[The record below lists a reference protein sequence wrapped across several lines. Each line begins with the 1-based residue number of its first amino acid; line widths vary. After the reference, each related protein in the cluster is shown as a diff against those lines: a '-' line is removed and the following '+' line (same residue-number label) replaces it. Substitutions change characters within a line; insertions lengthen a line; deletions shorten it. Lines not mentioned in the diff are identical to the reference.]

1 MPYES
6 FATEQQV
13 RITEV
18 VQDTATN
25 AWMYLVHVQRGSA
38 AASPVGDDAVAA
50 NDDDTGFSHEYAV
63 SRRFSEFKQLHAA
76 LAPLMGDA
84 LTALPA
90 DGLMTILLADSEE
103 LLLKRKQVLEQIL
116 LDVLR
121 HPVAKD
127 LPEVLEFLGHESIA
141 AKQLAPL
148 HTSSGP
154 CMGSIRKTSSMSWA
168 GLGSPTRG
176 SSTVVSS

>member
-13 RITEV
+13 KITEV

-25 AWMYLVHVQRGSA
+25 AWMYLVHVQRGSC
-38 AASPVGDDAVAA
+38 AASGVSSPVDVDS
-50 NDDDTGFSHEYAV
+50 GFSHEYVV

-84 LTALPA
+84 LTPLPA

-116 LDVLR
+116 LDVLS
-121 HPVAKD
+121 HAVAKD
-127 LPEVLEFLGHESIA
+127 LPEVLAFLGHESLE
-141 AKQLAPL
+141 AKVLAPL
-148 HTSSGP
+148 HTSSGQ
-154 CMGSIRKTSSMSWA
+154 CTGSIRKTSSMSWTA
-168 GLGSPTRG
+168 LGSPTRG
-176 SSTVVSS
+176 SPVVSS

>member
-18 VQDTATN
+18 VLDTATN

-38 AASPVGDDAVAA
+38 ISSPVGGD
-50 NDDDTGFSHEYAV
+50 DDDTGFSHEYAV
-63 SRRFSEFKQLHAA
+63 SRRFSEFKQLHAT
-76 LAPLMGDA
+76 LAPLMGEA

-116 LDVLR
+116 LDALR

-148 HTSSGP
+148 HTSAGP

-168 GLGSPTRG
+168 ALGSPTRG
-176 SSTVVSS
+176 SSAVVSS

>member
-13 RITEV
+13 HITEV

-25 AWMYLVHVQRGSA
+25 AWMYLVHVQRGSGMST
-38 AASPVGDDAVAA
+38 SPVEVDSG
-50 NDDDTGFSHEYAV
+50 GFSHEYVV

-103 LLLKRKQVLEQIL
+103 LLHKRKKVLEQIL
-116 LDVLR
+116 LDVL
-121 HPVAKD
+121 HHAVAKD
-127 LPEVLEFLGHESIA
+127 LPEVLAFLGHESLE
-141 AKQLAPL
+141 AKVLAPL

-154 CMGSIRKTSSMSWA
+154 CTGSIRKTSSMSWTA
-168 GLGSPTRG
+168 LGSPTRG
-176 SSTVVSS
+176 SAVVSS

>member
-6 FATEQQV
+6 FATEQLV
-13 RITEV
+13 KITEV

-25 AWMYLVHVQRGSA
+25 AWMYLVHVQRGSS
-38 AASPVGDDAVAA
+38 AASSP
-50 NDDDTGFSHEYAV
+50 TGEEGFTHEYAI

-76 LAPLMGDA
+76 LVPTMGDA

-90 DGLMTILLADSEE
+90 DGLMTIIMADNED

-116 LDVLR
+116 LDVLN

-127 LPEVLEFLGHESIA
+127 LPEVLAFLGHESLE
-141 AKQLAPL
+141 AKVLAPL
-148 HTSSGP
+148 HTSSGQ
-154 CMGSIRKTSSMSWA
+154 CTGSIRKTSSMSWTA
-168 GLGSPTRG
+168 LGSPTRG
-176 SSTVVSS
+176 SAVVSS